1 MMGCMSRLPLAGAL
15 LAVTFAGCSRE
26 PPPPAVVPP
35 AVAKVPPPA
44 ATLPA
49 STPVDAA
56 PAAAEP
62 VAPADAVEPA
72 AAEDPPTEADE
83 CASIPPRVPTIPPP
97 DRVAFQDPKT
107 ELWGYRTSDGKV
119 VIPARYSEVT
129 AFDGRGAA
137 AVTIVSSKGHPFR
150 FIDPAG
156 KELGTAFLFDN
167 GPDYWSDGFVR
178 IVDAQGRFGFVDHDG
193 KVAIKPQY
201 AFAYPF
207 CRGVARVAIGDKPAY
222 IDVAGKPTAG
232 PANDDRPTIPEK
244 HVD

>member
-1 MMGCMSRLPLAGAL
+1 MMERMSRLALAGAL
-15 LAVTFAGCSRE
+15 LAVTLAGCSRE

-35 AVAKVPPPA
+35 AVAKAPAPA

-49 STPVDAA
+49 PTPVDAA

-62 VAPADAVEPA
+62 AAPAAPADAVE
-72 AAEDPPTEADE
+72 TEADE
-83 CASIPPRVPTIPPP
+83 CASTPPRVPTIPPP

-107 ELWGYRTSDGKV
+107 ELWGYRTSDGKA

-137 AVTIVSSKGHPFR
+137 AVTVVSSKGHPFR

-178 IVDAQGRFGFVDHDG
+178 IVDAQGRFGFVDNNG
-193 KVAIKPQY
+193 KVVITPQY

-207 CRGVARVAIGDKPAY
+207 CRGVARVAIGDKPGY
-222 IDVAGKPTAG
+222 IDAAGKPTAG

>member
-1 MMGCMSRLPLAGAL
+1 MVRMSRLALAGAL
-15 LAVTFAGCSRE
+15 LAAALAGCSRE
-26 PPPPAVVPP
+26 PPPPSVVPP
-35 AVAKVPPPA
+35 AVARAPAPA

-49 STPVDAA
+49 PTPVDAA

-62 VAPADAVEPA
+62 A
-72 AAEDPPTEADE
+72 AAMEPPTEGDE
-83 CASIPPRVPTIPPP
+83 CASTPPRVPTITPP
-97 DRVAFQDPKT
+97 DLVAFQDPKT
-107 ELWGYRTSDGKV
+107 ELWGYKTAAGKV
-119 VIPARYSEVT
+119 VIPARYREAT

-137 AVTIVSSKGHPFR
+137 AVTVATSKGHPFR

-156 KELGTAFLFDN
+156 AELGTAFLFDN

-178 IVDAQGRFGFVDHDG
+178 IVDAQGRFGFVDLDG

-207 CRGVARVAIGDKPAY
+207 CHGVAKVAIGNKPGY
-222 IDVAGKPTAG
+222 IDATGKPTTAL
-232 PANDDRPTIPEK
+232 PADDRPTIPAK